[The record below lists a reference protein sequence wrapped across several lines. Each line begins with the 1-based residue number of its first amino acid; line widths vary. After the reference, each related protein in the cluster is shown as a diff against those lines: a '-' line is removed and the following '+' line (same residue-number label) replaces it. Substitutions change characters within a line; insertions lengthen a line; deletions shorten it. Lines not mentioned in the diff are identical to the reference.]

1 MIRHFN
7 VTVYILNPNNG
18 KFLFLMH
25 KKLNKW
31 LSPGGHIDENENPE
45 IAALREVKEETGLDV
60 KLIGE
65 RLPDVSDLIRPFG
78 IQLNVIKP
86 NEHEHL
92 DLIYL
97 AVPLFNT
104 KEILNKEEAKDIAW
118 FDLEQIVASN
128 FDTFE
133 KNKKWCVYFSNLSK
147 KEFLKYNCFYV

>member
-7 VTVYILNPNNG
+7 VTVYVLNPKNG

-78 IQLNVIKP
+78 IQLNIINP
-86 NEHEHL
+86 NEHEHF

-97 AVPLFNT
+97 AVPVSDT
-104 KEILNKEEAKDIAW
+104 KEILNEEESKDIAW
-118 FDLEQIVASN
+118 FDLEQVVALD

-133 KNKKWCVYFSNLSK
+133 KNKKWCVYFSDLAK
-147 KEFLKYNCFYV
+147 RYI